1 MSSLANEFCKIP
13 NTDALILRCVSYF
26 ITSGFVKKWQS
37 SQIQEQF
44 ASSVFGGIYAGL
56 VPFGLLTACGSSQE
70 FFVICERC
78 RRWRQSSQITVWASA
93 AGGKARKHYMGE
105 RCWWQSSQ
113 ITVWASAAG
122 GEEI

>member
-1 MSSLANEFCKIP
+1 VATLANNC
-13 NTDALILRCVSYF
+13 L
-26 ITSGFVKKWQS
+26 G
-37 SQIQEQF
+37 
-44 ASSVFGGIYAGL
+44 
-56 VPFGLLTACGSSQE
+56 
-70 FFVICERC
+70 ERC
-78 RRWRQSSQITVWASA
+78 WWQRSQITVWASA